1 MMSLFTNGY
10 DDLVTKLETITGLR
24 VVDDPRNINPPCA
37 LVQPPSITM
46 HTNVIA
52 ELSFQ
57 VTLIGFGPGQYQAMT
72 KLLDLADLI
81 RAEEIGLTSAVPALQ
96 QIAGQDYPAYQL
108 TINTK
113 LAP

>member
-1 MMSLFTNGY
+1 MSAFKDGY
-10 DDLVTKLETITGLR
+10 DDLVDTLQAITGLR

-37 LVQPPSITM
+37 LVQPPNITM

-72 KLLDLADLI
+72 QLLDLADLI
-81 RAEEIGLTSAVPALQ
+81 RAEEIGLISAVPALQ
-96 QIAGQDYPAYQL
+96 PIAGQDYPAYQL

-113 LAP
+113 VSP

>member
-1 MMSLFTNGY
+1 MGLLKDGY

-24 VVDDPRNINPPCA
+24 VVDDPRNINPPCV

-46 HTNVIA
+46 HSNVVA

-57 VTLIGFGPGQYQAMT
+57 LTLIGFGPGQYNAMAQ
-72 KLLDLADLI
+72 LLDLADLI
-81 RAEEIGLTSAVPALQ
+81 RAEQIGLISGVPALQ

-113 LAP
+113 VAP